1 MHCYDKV
8 DYRRKRRHQRK
19 ALESIGTCSE
29 TLNDSP
35 ERKLKDFD
43 RRNSLQDIDEDDFN
57 AQLEERNKLFMSIDD
72 DDMMIDFKKPELT
85 CISEEGIADMEIAD
99 NLLDELEILENITS
113 CNKVNEAKICLQ
125 RFVLMTF
132 CLTG

>member
-1 MHCYDKV
+1 M
-8 DYRRKRRHQRK
+8 
-19 ALESIGTCSE
+19 ESTGTCSE

-35 ERKLKDFD
+35 ERQLKEFD

-113 CNKVNEAKICLQ
+113 CNKV
-125 RFVLMTF
+125 
-132 CLTG
+132 